1 MVTRAAAIAEEL
13 GYSPTLD
20 QVAAAGTLASR
31 GVLPPVAK
39 LWLHNAT
46 GCNLEDLGR
55 VEPGHLAALV
65 RGLTDR
71 VGLIG
76 VKGDLGEFLRE
87 ISCNKLGLHS
97 ISLSQSDI
105 ATLGIAMATRVEKL
119 GLSDISPN
127 DALSQIL
134 AAYDGLGRCGQI
146 ELSWFPEAVG
156 KMLKDWAMNRGWVCK
171 KDIYNCNDIVE
182 RN

>member
-1 MVTRAAAIAEEL
+1 MKYKCI
-13 GYSPTLD
+13 TLNI
-20 QVAAAGTLASR
+20 T
-31 GVLPPVAK
+31 
-39 LWLHNAT
+39 
-46 GCNLEDLGR
+46 
-55 VEPGHLAALV
+55 
-65 RGLTDR
+65 
-71 VGLIG
+71 
-76 VKGDLGEFLRE
+76 FYLRE
-87 ISCNKLGLHS
+87 VSCNKLGLHG
-97 ISLSQSDI
+97 INLSQSDI
-105 ATLGIAMATRVEKL
+105 ATLGIAMATRVDKL

-134 AAYDGLGRCGQI
+134 AEYDGLGRCGQI